1 MLELKANKNRNAK
14 GTVIEASLDIG
25 KGLFNILV
33 QKGTLKIGD
42 YTLAGSYSGKIK
54 AMMNE
59 RGESVT
65 EAGPSTPILVL
76 GLDGA
81 PTAGDEFNVLD
92 SEQEAKKIASKNAV
106 TKRTKYKDTKAVN
119 T

>member
-25 KGLFNILV
+25 KGYISTVLV

-59 RGESVT
+59 RGICNRSR
-65 EAGPSTPILVL
+65 S
-76 GLDGA
+76 
-81 PTAGDEFNVLD
+81 
-92 SEQEAKKIASKNAV
+92 
-106 TKRTKYKDTKAVN
+106 VN
-119 T
+119 TYFSTWFGWCSYCWR